1 MEKYDSTK
9 DTLEHIKNI
18 RDVFTVLV
26 IPEIQKRLFNH
37 DLSKLSSPE
46 KETYD
51 KYIPELKK
59 VKYGSEGYKEVK
71 NKMYEEGLKHHFE
84 SNRHHPEHFKN
95 GVDDMDLFDIIEMFS
110 DWFAA
115 SLKSDTPFIEGLD
128 TNIKNNKINPQLAK
142 IFKNTYNTYFKPFEE
157 NYKNGNGNTELLRTK
172 MVDLKLSVFDN
183 EKRKLVSSYDREFL
197 IDMIDNTIKNADK

>member
-115 SLKSDTPFIEGLD
+115 SLKSDTPFIEGLE
-128 TNIKNNKINPQLAK
+128 TNIKNNKINSQLAN

-157 NYKNGNGNTELLRTK
+157 NYKNGNGNAELLRTK

>member
-26 IPEIQKRLFNH
+26 IPEIEKRVFNH

-71 NKMYEEGLKHHFE
+71 TKMYEEGLKHHFE

-157 NYKNGNGNTELLRTK
+157 NYKNGNGNAELLRTK